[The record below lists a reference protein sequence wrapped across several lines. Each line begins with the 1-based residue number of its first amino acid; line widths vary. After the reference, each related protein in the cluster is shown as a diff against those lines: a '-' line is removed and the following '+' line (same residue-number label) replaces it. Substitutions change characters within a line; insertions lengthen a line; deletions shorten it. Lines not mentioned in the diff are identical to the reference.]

1 MKRRLAVYPERNS
14 PGLEPPLLVS
24 LFIASLALMALLLLS
39 SYEATFAVLS
49 RSALEKMQENQVR
62 RAGLMLRLYEPRH
75 RLFLLARLGQAL
87 ATVALTLALFWA
99 GQLCAPALGGP
110 RWATAAALLLAVL
123 LSLVSALPRRIR
135 FEEEGE
141 QPRIPGLALAFLPLR
156 LALWPLVLLVERLDA
171 GTHVLSEELK
181 AEKEEELRNL
191 VEAQSETGVL
201 EEGERDMIQGVFG
214 FHETIVREV
223 MVPRVD
229 IAAVE
234 QSATLAELLHVI
246 ETTRHSRV
254 PVYEET
260 LDKIR
265 GIAYAK
271 DLLQLLGRPDLDLST
286 PLQVFVGQPEP
297 PFLHEAFYVPETK
310 KIDDL
315 LHEMRISRI
324 RLALVVDEYG
334 GTAGLVTTEDLV
346 EEIVGELQDEYDD
359 EEALFHWAEP
369 GQVLIVNPRM
379 HIDDLNELLETDL
392 PSEGFETLGGFIYD
406 HLGQVPDQGQ
416 RFTVDHLQIE
426 ILQVDGQRLAK
437 VRIRRLPPTA
447 ASPTDAG

>member
-1 MKRRLAVYPERNS
+1 
-14 PGLEPPLLVS
+14 LL
-24 LFIASLALMALLLLS
+24 IAALALAALLLLS

-49 RSALEKMQENQVR
+49 RSALEKMQENQVPR
-62 RAGLMLRLYEPRH
+62 SGLMLRLYEPRH
-75 RLFLLARLGQAL
+75 RLFLLARQGQAL
-87 ATVALTLALFWA
+87 ATIALALSLFWA
-99 GQLCAPALGGP
+99 GQRCAPALGGP
-110 RWATAAALLLAVL
+110 RWATALALLLCAL
-123 LSLVSALPRRIR
+123 LTLVGTLPRRIR
-135 FEEEGE
+135 FGEEGE
-141 QPRIPGLALAFLPLR
+141 QPRVPGLALAFLPLR
-156 LALWPLVLLVERLDA
+156 LALWPLVLVVERLEA
-171 GTHVLSEELK
+171 GTHNLSEELK

-234 QSATLAELLHVI
+234 QGATLAELLRVI
-246 ETTRHSRV
+246 EDTRHSRV

-260 LDKIR
+260 LDKIC
-265 GIAYAK
+265 GVAYAK
-271 DLLQLLGRPDLDLST
+271 DLLQLLGRPGLDLNT
-286 PLQVFVGQPEP
+286 PLQAFVEQPDP
-297 PFLHEAFYVPETK
+297 PFVHEPFYVPETK

-315 LHEMRISRI
+315 LHEMRVSRI

-346 EEIVGELQDEYDD
+346 EEIVGELQDEYDE

-416 RFTVDHLQIE
+416 HFTVDHLQIE
-426 ILQVDGQRLAK
+426 ILQVEGQRLAK
-437 VRIRRLPPTA
+437 VRIRRLSPAQTPPA
-447 ASPTDAG
+447 DQAS

>member
-1 MKRRLAVYPERNS
+1 M
-14 PGLEPPLLVS
+14 EPPLL
-24 LFIASLALMALLLLS
+24 ASLLVAVLALVALLLLS

-49 RSALEKMQENQVR
+49 RSALEKMRENQVR
-62 RAGLMLRLYEPRH
+62 RAGLMLRIYEPRH

-87 ATVALTLALFWA
+87 ATIALTLALFRA

-110 RWATAAALLLAVL
+110 LGAAALSVL
-123 LSLVSALPRRIR
+123 LTILLMLVAVVPRRIR

-141 QPRIPGLALAFLPLR
+141 QPRVPGLALTFIPLR
-156 LALWPLVLLVERLDA
+156 LALWPLVLLVERLAA
-171 GTHVLSEELK
+171 GTYALSEELK
-181 AEKEEELRNL
+181 AEKEEDLRNL
-191 VEAQSETGVL
+191 VEAESETGVL

-214 FHETIVREV
+214 FHETIAREV

-234 QSATLAELLHVI
+234 QSATLAELLQII

-265 GIAYAK
+265 GIVYAK
-271 DLLQLLGRPDLDLST
+271 DLLQLLGRPDLDLNA
-286 PLQVFVGQPEP
+286 PLQVFVEQPAP

-315 LHEMRISRI
+315 LHEMRASRI

-359 EEALFHWAEP
+359 DEALYHWAEP
-369 GQVLIVNPRM
+369 GQVLIVNPRI

-392 PSEGFETLGGFIYD
+392 PNEGFETLGGFIYD

-416 RFTVDHLQIE
+416 RFTVDQLQIE
-426 ILQVDGQRLAK
+426 ILQLEGQRLAK
-437 VRIRRLPPTA
+437 VQIRRLPA
-447 ASPTDAG
+447 AGESPPADSG

>member
-1 MKRRLAVYPERNS
+1 M
-14 PGLEPPLLVS
+14 EPPLLVS
-24 LFIASLALMALLLLS
+24 LVTAALALIALLLLS

-62 RAGLMLRLYEPRH
+62 RAGLMLRIYEPRH
-75 RLFLLARLGQAL
+75 RLFLLARLGQAF
-87 ATVALTLALFWA
+87 ATIFLALGLGWA
-99 GQLCAPALGGP
+99 GQFCAPMLGGSG
-110 RWATAAALLLAVL
+110 WATVAALLLAVL
-123 LSLVSALPRRIR
+123 LTLVSALPRRIR
-135 FEEEGE
+135 FEEEGA
-141 QPRIPGLALAFLPLR
+141 QPRIPGLALAFIPLR

-171 GTHVLSEELK
+171 GTHILSEELK

-191 VEAQSETGVL
+191 VEAESETGVL

-234 QSATLAELLHVI
+234 QTATLAELLHVI
-246 ETTRHSRV
+246 EDTRHSRV

-260 LDKIR
+260 LDRIL
-265 GIAYAK
+265 GIVYAK
-271 DLLQLLGRPDLDLST
+271 DLLKLLGRPDLDLNT
-286 PLQVFVGQPEP
+286 PLQVFIGQPDP
-297 PFLHEAFYVPETK
+297 PFLHEGFYVPETK

-315 LHEMRISRI
+315 LHEMRVSRT

-369 GQVLIVNPRM
+369 GQVLIVNPRI

-392 PSEGFETLGGFIYD
+392 PNEGFETLGGFIYD

-416 RFTVDHLQIE
+416 HFTVDRLQIE
-426 ILQVDGQRLAK
+426 ILQVEGQRLAK
-437 VRIRRLPPTA
+437 VRIRRLPLSE
-447 ASPTDAG
+447 ASPPTDLR

>member
-1 MKRRLAVYPERNS
+1 
-14 PGLEPPLLVS
+14 LEPPL
-24 LFIASLALMALLLLS
+24 FASLLIALLSLAALVLLS
-39 SYEATFAVLS
+39 SYEATFGVLS
-49 RSALEKMQENQVR
+49 RSTLEKMHENQVR

-87 ATVALTLALFWA
+87 STIGLSAALLWAAQSSAHLLGGPGWAGLGALAATALLTLA
-99 GQLCAPALGGP
+99 
-110 RWATAAALLLAVL
+110 AAV
-123 LSLVSALPRRIR
+123 PRRIR
-135 FEEEGE
+135 FEDEGE
-141 QPRIPGLALAFLPLR
+141 QPHIPGLALAFIPLR
-156 LALWPLVLLVERLDA
+156 LALWPLVLVVERLAA
-171 GTHVLSEELK
+171 GTHILSEELK
-181 AEKEEELRNL
+181 AEKEVELRNL
-191 VEAQSETGVL
+191 VEAESETGVL

-234 QSATLAELLHVI
+234 QGATLAELLQAI
-246 ETTRHSRV
+246 EGTRHSRV
-254 PVYEET
+254 PVYDET

-265 GIAYAK
+265 GVVYAK
-271 DLLQLLGRPDLDLST
+271 DLLQLLGRPELDLNTRLLS
-286 PLQVFVGQPEP
+286 FIEQPGT

-315 LHEMRISRI
+315 LHEMRVNRI

-346 EEIVGELQDEYDD
+346 EEIVGDLQDEYDD
-359 EEALFHWAEP
+359 EEALFHWVEP
-369 GQVLIVNPRM
+369 GQVLIVNPRI

-392 PSEGFETLGGFIYD
+392 PNEGFETLGGFIYD

-416 RFTVDHLQIE
+416 HFTVDHLQVE
-426 ILQVDGQRLAK
+426 ILEVDGQRLAK
-437 VRIRRLPPTA
+437 VRIRRLPPDA
-447 ASPTDAG
+447 PASPAESA